1 MVWELRQS
9 LKVPVAV
16 VQSVLSEDGN
26 SINQDKS
33 KWSYPHWV
41 VRACGFQLWSK
52 FSLGRCTV

>member
-33 KWSYPHWV
+33 
-41 VRACGFQLWSK
+41 
-52 FSLGRCTV
+52 